1 MMKRTIVLASI
12 IAILVVGLAGCSTA
26 SSTAPAAASQPAT
39 STASPVT
46 TAPPASTAPVAVVA
60 PTTAQPASSA
70 GGAATSD
77 ADLLAQL
84 AKASGGPAKD
94 GAPAVQSDF
103 NNSSVALA
111 AGDTLKLVNGQVSL
125 DVSGLGAQ
133 AHFYNVALADG
144 KTVYF
149 FVVKDKA
156 GVYRAAAN
164 ACQVCF
170 STKRGFH
177 QEGDWMVCNTC
188 GNRYPLSKIATEKGG
203 CNPVPINPNLKVNG
217 GKATLQLADLEQIA
231 NYF

>member
-1 MMKRTIVLASI
+1 MMNGKMKRTIVLASI
-12 IAILVVGLAGCSTA
+12 IAIVVVGLAGCSTA
-26 SSTAPAAASQPAT
+26 SSTAPAAASQPGPAT
-39 STASPVT
+39 ST
-46 TAPPASTAPVAVVA
+46 TAPTAALAAVV
-60 PTTAQPASSA
+60 PTTVQPLA

-77 ADLLAQL
+77 ADLLEQL
-84 AKASGGPAKD
+84 AKSGGPAKD
-94 GAPAVQSDF
+94 SAPAVQSDF
-103 NNSSVALA
+103 NNPSTPLA
-111 AGDTLKLVNGQVSL
+111 AGDALKLVNNQVTL
-125 DVSGLGAQ
+125 DLSGLGAQ
-133 AHFYNVALADG
+133 AHFYHVTLADG

-203 CNPVPINPNLKVNG
+203 CNPVPINPNLKVTG